1 MTPIERRSP
10 RRFRILYIP
19 LSQAWQRF
27 ILRKPQPRGIAGE
40 APMVPLPGTAPQP
53 MNNLLLQG
61 PETLRR
67 QGTRLT

>member
-1 MTPIERRSP
+1 MPLIERRRP

-19 LSQAWQRF
+19 LDQAWQRF
-27 ILRKPQPRGIAGE
+27 VLRKPQPLSPEPAERPAE
-40 APMVPLPGTAPQP
+40 MAPQP

-67 QGTRLT
+67 QGSRRA